1 MTPTH
6 GRIICNHY
14 EYLTMCCI
22 KYFSPSALL
31 PDTLPQG
38 FPSPFSNIPQPI
50 AQFAALELQ
59 RLLSGPVAW
68 SHDFIAPA
76 GGKMFGVLVVRDA
89 DGRLGY
95 LSAFSGMLAGEWCLP
110 GFVPPIFDQQM
121 LDAFLPAGEARL
133 YEYEM
138 QLDELQCSPELMA
151 LNEQLESLQQQRD
164 AELSV
169 LMALHQKRKT
179 KRKQLRSSLDS
190 SPESKAQLIKLSF
203 ESQQDKRE
211 RCALQDEWRSRLVT
225 IEEPLAH
232 IESQMIALKRARSQL
247 SNRLHRQVFKAY
259 HLTNQLGEV
268 KTVSAFFDTRLP
280 AGGTGDC
287 AAPKLLQYAHQQ
299 RLTPIAMAEFWWGA
313 SPQDGVRHHGNYYPA
328 CRGKCHVI
336 LPFMLKGM
344 AVMPRMITS
353 QVFSDDSAPEIVYE
367 DDELLVVN
375 KPSGLLSVPGKET
388 RDSVQ
393 TRLRQRYPEHNVMLV
408 HRLDMSTSGLLLV
421 AKQRVIHK
429 ALQRQFI
436 ERTVE
441 KRYVAVLS
449 KRLPEFIQDGSA
461 FDGGSIEL
469 PLRVDIDDRP
479 RQIVCNTYGKR
490 ALTRWQVIKRGKQTT
505 HVYFYPHT
513 GRTHQLRIHAAHRDG
528 LDAPIYGDELYGES
542 IGRLLLH
549 AERLCFDH
557 PVSLRRVEVVIP
569 APF

>member
-1 MTPTH
+1 MNCISYFTPVTVK
-6 GRIICNHY
+6 ND
-14 EYLTMCCI
+14 L
-22 KYFSPSALL
+22 
-31 PDTLPQG
+31 LPQG
-38 FPSPFSNIPQPI
+38 FPSPFSNIPHPLARQ
-50 AQFAALELQ
+50 AALDLQ
-59 RLLSGPVAW
+59 ARLRDEQEWLHAF
-68 SHDFIAPA
+68 DAPD
-76 GGKMFGVLVVRDA
+76 GGKMFGVLVVRDV
-89 DGRLGY
+89 DGRIGY
-95 LSAFSGMLAGEWCLP
+95 LSAFSGMLAGEWRLP

-121 LDAFLPAGEARL
+121 LDEFLPDGEARL

-138 QLDELQCSPELMA
+138 QLDELQGSPELIA
-151 LNEQLESLQQQRD
+151 LNDQLEALQQQRD
-164 AELSV
+164 AELS
-169 LMALHQKRKT
+169 ALIASHQERKT
-179 KRKQLRSSLDS
+179 ERKNLRSSLDS
-190 SPESKAQLIKLSF
+190 SPESKALLIKLSF

-211 RCALQDEWRSRLVT
+211 RRALQDEWCGRLAI

-232 IESQMIALKRARSQL
+232 IESQIIALKRARAQL

-259 HLTNQLGEV
+259 RLTNQLGEA

-280 AGGTGDC
+280 PGGTGDC

-299 RLTPIAMAEFWWGA
+299 RLMPLAMAEFWWGA
-313 SPQDGVRHHGNYYPA
+313 SPEDGVRHHGNYYPA
-328 CRGKCHVI
+328 CRGKCHLI

-393 TRLRQRYPEHNVMLV
+393 ERLRQRYPEHDVMLV

-449 KRLPEFIQDGSA
+449 KRLPALTQDGAA
-461 FDGGSIEL
+461 FEGGSIEL

-479 RQIVCNTYGKR
+479 RQIVCDAYGKR
-490 ALTRWQVIKRGKQTT
+490 TVTHWQVIKRGKQTT

-557 PVSLRRVEVVIP
+557 PVSLKRIELEIP
-569 APF
+569 VPF

>member
-1 MTPTH
+1 
-6 GRIICNHY
+6 
-14 EYLTMCCI
+14 
-22 KYFSPSALL
+22 
-31 PDTLPQG
+31 
-38 FPSPFSNIPQPI
+38 
-50 AQFAALELQ
+50 
-59 RLLSGPVAW
+59 
-68 SHDFIAPA
+68 
-76 GGKMFGVLVVRDA
+76 MFGVLVVRDA
-89 DGRLGY
+89 GGRIGY

-110 GFVPPIFDQQM
+110 GFVPPIFDPQV
-121 LDAFLPAGEARL
+121 LDEFLPDGEARL
-133 YEYEM
+133 YEYEK
-138 QLDELQCSPELMA
+138 QLDELQCCPERME
-151 LNEQLESLQQQRD
+151 LNQQLELLQQQRD
-164 AELSV
+164 AELS
-169 LMALHQKRKT
+169 LLLASHQKRKAR
-179 KRKQLRSSLDS
+179 RKQLRSSLDS
-190 SPESKAQLIKLSF
+190 SPESKPQLIKLSF

-211 RCALQDEWRSRLVT
+211 RRALQDEWRSRLMT
-225 IEEPLAH
+225 IEESLAQ
-232 IESQMIALKRARSQL
+232 IESQIIALKRARSQL

-259 HLTNQLGEV
+259 RLTNQLSEV

-280 AGGTGDC
+280 PGGTGDC
-287 AAPKLLQYAHQQ
+287 AAPKLLQYAYQQ
-299 RLTPIAMAEFWWGA
+299 RLTPLAMAEFWWGA
-313 SPQDGVRHHGNYYPA
+313 SPEDGVRHHGNYYPA
-328 CRGKCHVI
+328 CRGKCHLI
-336 LPFMLKGM
+336 LPFMLKGLV
-344 AVMPRMITS
+344 VMPRMITS

-449 KRLPEFIQDGSA
+449 KRLPEFTQDGA
-461 FDGGSIEL
+461 VFDGGSIEL

-479 RQIVCNTYGKR
+479 RQVVCDTYGKR

-513 GRTHQLRIHAAHRDG
+513 GRTHQLRIHAAHQDG

-542 IGRLLLH
+542 VGRLLLH